1 MHVNFKIVNQKYR
14 NSREIHSEIFLY
26 GSHLKMERGHGEG
39 DVTGKVKDWMPQ
51 ELHFG
56 PARGGGGGTVPVD
69 NCLPFHLGPRL

>member
-1 MHVNFKIVNQKYR
+1 MCISVHVNFKIVNQKYR

-56 PARGGGGGTVPVD
+56 PARGGGGHGS
-69 NCLPFHLGPRL
+69 CG